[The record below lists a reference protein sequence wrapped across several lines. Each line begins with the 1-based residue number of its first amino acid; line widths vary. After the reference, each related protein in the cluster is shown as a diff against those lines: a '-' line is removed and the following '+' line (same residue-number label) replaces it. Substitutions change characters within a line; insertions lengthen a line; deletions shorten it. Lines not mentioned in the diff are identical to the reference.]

1 MVHQV
6 EMGKTKRR
14 SFSRINEILKMPD
27 LIEVQ
32 KDSYRQFVERGFGEV
47 LEDISPIKDF
57 TEKLVLEFTDYKI
70 DKEHPKYDIAECK
83 ERDVNYISVG
93 LRWKTGLNAS
103 TVLTCFQVFFYEL
116 LYETQALFLLACR
129 DVICFHIIL

>member
-14 SFSRINEILKMPD
+14 SFSRINEILSMPD

-32 KDSYRQFVERGFGEV
+32 KDSYRQFVDHGFGEV

-57 TEKLVLEFTDYKI
+57 TEKLVL
-70 DKEHPKYDIAECK
+70 
-83 ERDVNYISVG
+83 
-93 LRWKTGLNAS
+93 
-103 TVLTCFQVFFYEL
+103 
-116 LYETQALFLLACR
+116 
-129 DVICFHIIL
+129 